1 MLEEEKNKLDECTQD
16 RNIEASSE
24 DRNCKENSCCEK
36 KYAPNIPMYHFEFT
50 NTGAEEDAS
59 CEEKMDSR
67 REMIKKIR
75 CLDFA
80 IVELAQYLDT
90 HPEDKKAL
98 ALHKE
103 YANAEPTKLVIERHR
118 IYTENSNKPYINGI
132 INLDNLVTHP
142 KNPNITRFFKEIGRV
157 EELGSGIEKIIQYC
171 EAYTGTIPVIKDENL
186 FTFEIFKYCNELIST
201 NDEHL

>member
-24 DRNCKENSCCEK
+24 NRNCKENSCCEK

-103 YANAEPTKLVIERHR
+103 YANALMELKEKYQRVYGPLDIKFPCNKWRWIEEPWPWERG
-118 IYTENSNKPYINGI
+118 N
-132 INLDNLVTHP
+132 
-142 KNPNITRFFKEIGRV
+142 F
-157 EELGSGIEKIIQYC
+157 
-171 EAYTGTIPVIKDENL
+171 
-186 FTFEIFKYCNELIST
+186 
-201 NDEHL
+201 